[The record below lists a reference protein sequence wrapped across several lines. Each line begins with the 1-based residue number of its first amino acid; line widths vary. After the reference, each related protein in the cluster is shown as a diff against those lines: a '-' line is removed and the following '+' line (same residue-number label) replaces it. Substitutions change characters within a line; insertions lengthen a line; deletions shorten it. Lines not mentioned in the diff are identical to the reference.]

1 MASRFSTFVAAGL
14 IAATSLTLTSCGS
27 DSGEAGDGKLY
38 SKVKENDKT
47 DMDKN
52 KDKEV
57 KEASKLE
64 DDEIKREAQEA
75 IDRFFKIEYSP
86 ERLEDIKNLDEQ
98 DYELLQKIAKSDS
111 FFALDDKDKEKV
123 VKIADNVYKIQDV
136 YAHTTT
142 LSEEDLANLIVGLN
156 SSIDLL
162 FRSGIQNTVE
172 AEVDDSKAQISE
184 DKLTVTFPKDS
195 FMLNVDG
202 QKNPSQ
208 DDVTVVFEGGTYKIT
223 PDTMIEMGKMVSQA
237 PQDFSGKLFEEDN
250 SSPDD
255 IKAEQA
261 DR

>member
-27 DSGEAGDGKLY
+27 DSGESGDGKLY

-52 KDKEV
+52 KDKES
-57 KEASKLE
+57 KEASKLS
-64 DDEIKREAQEA
+64 DDEIKQEAQKA
-75 IDRFFKIEYSP
+75 ADRFFKTEYNP
-86 ERLEDIKNLDEQ
+86 ERLEQIKNLDKQ
-98 DYELLQKIAKSDS
+98 DYELLQKIAKKDS
-111 FFALDDKDKEKV
+111 FLALDDKDKEKV
-123 VKIADNVYKIQDV
+123 VKIADDVYKIQDV

-142 LSEEDLANLIVGLN
+142 LSEDDLANLIVGLN
-156 SSIDLL
+156 ASIDLL
-162 FRSGIQNTVE
+162 FRSGIQSTVE
-172 AEVDDSKAQISE
+172 AKADTSKAQISE
-184 DKLTVTFPKDS
+184 DKLEVTFPKDS
-195 FMLNVDG
+195 FTLIIDG
-202 QKNPSQ
+202 QENPSQ